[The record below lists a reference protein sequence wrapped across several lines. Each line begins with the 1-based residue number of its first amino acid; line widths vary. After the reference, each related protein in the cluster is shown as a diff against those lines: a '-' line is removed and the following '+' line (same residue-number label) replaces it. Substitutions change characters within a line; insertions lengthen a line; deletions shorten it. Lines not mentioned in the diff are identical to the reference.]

1 MKRILII
8 LILFLAGCTI
18 ELHVP
23 EQKPK
28 PIEAELPDVST
39 ILEDDAEHGG
49 IGQNDD
55 IPQAYGNTRMDELP
69 YLTTI
74 ADSIEFLTIHGET
87 GSKAWKRFTAE
98 TVQNYVALEAGGI
111 TADILADSTAAV
123 RADFPASGGASEL
136 SDLTDVNTS
145 TPTNR
150 NVLVGDG
157 VDFESRALVEADI
170 SDLSHTTNTDAQTLS
185 FSSPNITITG
195 GNSIDISAIQDG
207 TGTDDQVAA
216 EVNITDAGAHYTG
229 TTVETA
235 LQEVGDSIDVHRTA
249 IDALSD
255 AGIADGDKGDI
266 TVSGSG
272 TVWNIDAG
280 VVGATELASTTVTPA
295 SYTYS
300 TITVDAD
307 GRLTAASSG
316 TAPTDDQ
323 NISGSG
329 LSGTNLTIG
338 IEGGSNEVV
347 DLAALQDGTGTD
359 DQTAG
364 EVNITDSGAH
374 YTGTTVEAA
383 LQEVG
388 DSIAAHQSEA
398 EKHYRLLAVTPATST
413 TISINLESYRGTVVQ
428 IDMATAST
436 VSTITLTV
444 TNPVTAG
451 VYTFHWQSTGSTNS
465 LNLPATFLDQT
476 GTALDAGTT
485 YDIDASD
492 VFFTCYY
499 DGTNYYCK

>member
-74 ADSIEFLTIHGET
+74 SDSIEFLTIHGET

-207 TGTDDQVAA
+207 TGTDDQTAS
-216 EVNITDAGAHYTG
+216 EVNITDAGYHYTG

-249 IDALSD
+249 IDALSA
-255 AGIADGDKGDI
+255 AGVADGDKGDI

-272 TVWNIDAG
+272 TVWSIDAG

-323 NISGSG
+323 
-329 LSGTNLTIG
+329 T
-338 IEGGSNEVV
+338 
-347 DLAALQDGTGTD
+347 AA
-359 DQTAG
+359 
-364 EVNITDSGAH
+364 EVNITDSGSH

-398 EKHYRLLAVTPATST
+398 EKHYRLLAVTPATDST
-413 TISINLESYRGTVVQ
+413 ITINLASYRGTVAQ
-428 IDMATAST
+428 INMTTAST
-436 VSTITLTV
+436 TKTIVVTVS
-444 TNPVTAG
+444 NPVTAG

>member
-69 YLTTI
+69 YLSTI

-185 FSSPNITITG
+185 FSSPTISITG

-207 TGTDDQVAA
+207 TGTDDQTAA
-216 EVNITDAGAHYTG
+216 EVNITDTGYHYTG
-229 TTVETA
+229 TEVETA

-249 IDALSD
+249 IDALSA
-255 AGIADGDKGDI
+255 AGVADGDKGDI

-272 TVWNIDAG
+272 TLWSIDAG

-323 NISGSG
+323 
-329 LSGTNLTIG
+329 
-338 IEGGSNEVV
+338 
-347 DLAALQDGTGTD
+347 
-359 DQTAG
+359 TAT

-413 TISINLESYRGTVVQ
+413 TITINLASYRGTVCQ
-428 IDMATAST
+428 IDMTTAST
-436 VSTITLTV
+436 VSDITLTV
-444 TNPVTAG
+444 SNPVTAG
-451 VYTFHWQSTGSTNS
+451 IYTFHFQNTGSTNS

-492 VFFTCYY
+492 IFFTCYY
-499 DGTNYYCK
+499 DGANYYCK